1 MNSHVKPVGKCFIN
15 VARFAAFAVI
25 AAVGTSCTTE
35 VISPINGDRLT
46 TLVQVDPVSR
56 TDTTYVGDV
65 FDIPMPHFRDATGKA
80 IGGFDVSRTTTA
92 STVARPSE
100 SLTRINPNAI
110 GTMTDSLSDQM
121 ITIQPLKAGAA
132 TLSVATVLTDLK
144 TATQSTI
151 GVTTPTGAPLVFTHN
166 VIVLPDPPTILN
178 LPSVIHMQVGDTL
191 TLAPMP
197 RGSSGGT
204 VTTGSALWNV
214 ESGLAVATLHPLN
227 MTLLVWPNTAAYTQ
241 TSLPAMTKGGTG
253 RIGLKGRSPGE
264 AELVVIWA
272 SAGGARIQKTITV
285 IVTARSAPTIF
296 TSGGSVDDP
305 ARESVPVTVGKTRQF
320 SLRDVNNVIIPLTL
334 VDWLSSS
341 PTIADITPSGSS
353 GGLAT
358 CRSEGTVTILA
369 NVASTGDIA
378 STKLLCG
385 VQPTPTI
392 TISITPPSASVKV
405 GSDITFNATAID
417 PLLASSIKWNVPSTN
432 AQVVSVVS
440 SSQLA
445 SSVTVRGVH
454 AGEVTVMAFYGEAG
468 IPGASVT
475 ATLMVT
481 ARTLRLVPATTP
493 TPVAAGA
500 TQQYTVEEVDAG
512 NNRIGTI
519 PVAEFTWS
527 PSESTVADVDANG
540 KATCAPT
547 GAGGTIPV
555 SAIHRITGESLTATL
570 SCSPPAA
577 PPSTSPT
584 VVVNPHAVSVSQ
596 GRTTTIAAVVTNG
609 LNVTDVT
616 WSTKDAAV
624 ATISDNGSRSITI
637 NGIKAGSST
646 YIVGSFAYS
655 GGTSRDSTLVTV
667 TNASTAQVDHITL
680 EPDSVDV
687 AKGALVQYRVRYWNA
702 SNVEMNGEVGNTTA
716 FTVDVSS
723 VAQIGGSTGLVTTRG
738 LGSSPVTASYRMPY
752 YDAQLPLPKASL
764 IAKAKV
770 VVH

>member
-1 MNSHVKPVGKCFIN
+1 MNSHVKPVGKRFIN

-25 AAVGTSCTTE
+25 AAVGISCSTE
-35 VISPINGDRLT
+35 VISGIDGDRLT
-46 TLVQVDPVSR
+46 ILVQVDPVSR

-80 IGGFDVSRTTTA
+80 FGGFDVSRTTTA

-100 SLTRINPNAI
+100 SLTRIDPNAI
-110 GTMTDSLSDQM
+110 GTMTDSTSNQM
-121 ITIQPLKAGAA
+121 ITIQPLKAGEAR
-132 TLSVATVLTDLK
+132 LSVATVLTDLK
-144 TATQSTI
+144 TATPSTI

-214 ESGLAVATLHPLN
+214 ESGLGVATLHPLN
-227 MTLLVWPNTAAYTQ
+227 VTELVWPNTPAYTQ
-241 TSLPAMTKGGTG
+241 NSLPGITKGGTG
-253 RIGLKGRSPGE
+253 RIGLKGRFPGE
-264 AELVVIWA
+264 AQLVVIWA
-272 SAGGARIQKTITV
+272 SAGGARIQKNITV
-285 IVTARSAPTIF
+285 IVTARPAPVIF

-305 ARESVPVTVGKTRQF
+305 ALERQTVTVGKTRQF
-320 SLRDVNNVIIPLTL
+320 NLRDVKNVIIPLTL
-334 VDWLSSS
+334 VDWKSSS
-341 PTIADITPSGSS
+341 PSIADITPSGAS
-353 GGLAT
+353 GGFAT

-378 STKLLCG
+378 TAKLLCG
-385 VQPTPTI
+385 VSVTPTV
-392 TISITPPSASVKV
+392 TIAITPPSASVKV
-405 GSDITFNATAID
+405 GSDITFNATAVD
-417 PLLASSIKWNVPSTN
+417 PLLSSNIKWNVPTAN
-432 AQVVSVVS
+432 AQVISVVS
-440 SSQLA
+440 SSQLT

-454 AGEVTVMAFYGEAG
+454 PGEVTVMAFYGEPG
-468 IPGASVT
+468 IPGASTT
-475 ATLMVT
+475 AALTVT

-519 PVAEFTWS
+519 PAAEFTWS

-555 SAIHRITGESLTATL
+555 TAIHRVTGESVTATL
-570 SCSPPAA
+570 SCSPPASSLPA
-577 PPSTSPT
+577 L
-584 VVVNPHAVSVSQ
+584 VVNPHAVSVSQ

-624 ATISDNGSRSITI
+624 ATISDNGSRSITV

-646 YIVGSFAYS
+646 YIVGTFAYS

-667 TNASTAQVDHITL
+667 TNASTAQVDHITM
-680 EPDSVDV
+680 EPDSVNV

-702 SNVEMNGEVGNTTA
+702 SNVEMNAEAGSTTA

-723 VAQIGGSTGLVTTRG
+723 VAQVGASSGLVSTRG
-738 LGSSPVTASYRMPY
+738 VGETHVNASYRMPY
-752 YDAQLPLPKASL
+752 YDDLKKASL
-764 IAKAKV
+764 IDKGLLL
-770 VVH
+770 VH